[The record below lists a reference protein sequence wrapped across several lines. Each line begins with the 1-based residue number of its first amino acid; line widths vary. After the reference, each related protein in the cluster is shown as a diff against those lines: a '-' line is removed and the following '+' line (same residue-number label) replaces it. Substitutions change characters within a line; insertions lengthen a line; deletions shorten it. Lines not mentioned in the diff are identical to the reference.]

1 MNFLALGMVL
11 QLDFDYCKSVPE
23 KRVSLAL
30 KTTRMAIKIFPRTCF
45 VRNIALLTLI
55 LICISQLAVNSFHRT
70 IKVTQLF
77 PAQITFYS
85 LCLISTELIEE
96 ELTADNLSI
105 LWNYQQTKP
114 SLFNLELIEK
124 QVNAQWS
131 LRKHSIPWIAL
142 ET

>member
-1 MNFLALGMVL
+1 MN
-11 QLDFDYCKSVPE
+11 S
-23 KRVSLAL
+23 S
-30 KTTRMAIKIFPRTCF
+30 
-45 VRNIALLTLI
+45 
-55 LICISQLAVNSFHRT
+55 HRT